1 MVPNYVY
8 FSFMYLYN
16 SEILNYCM
24 STRPTL
30 DVVIDALNN
39 ILIKK
44 LNLNYRMTLH
54 SDQV

>member
-1 MVPNYVY
+1 
-8 FSFMYLYN
+8 
-16 SEILNYCM
+16 M